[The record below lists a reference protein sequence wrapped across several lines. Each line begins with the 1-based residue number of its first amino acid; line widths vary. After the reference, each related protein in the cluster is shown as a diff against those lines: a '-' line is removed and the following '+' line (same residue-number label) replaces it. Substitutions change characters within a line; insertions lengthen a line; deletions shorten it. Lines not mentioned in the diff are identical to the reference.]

1 MTPLPGPGIIV
12 GTATIAAKHDAVAA
26 FVRATLKAMNEI
38 AAAPSVGVDAAI
50 KAVPDLASNRPL
62 QEAVLEATIA
72 DWRPSGAAAEAT
84 ITGAV
89 DTAAWD
95 KTVTFMTSLGLVPKP
110 VTASDLVD
118 TTFIPVVARRAR
130 GRRPASIRR
139 TPRRPD
145 RRRAAD
151 PIRAGG
157 RPYHRSMP
165 MPETLP
171 AGLPATPP
179 FTLRARVVTPL
190 ADGGVL
196 DLADGLVE
204 IGADG
209 RIAAVGPVADRPDGE
224 APTDAIDLRPWVVL
238 PGMVD
243 LHAHLPQVAN
253 AGLGYGLPLLG
264 WLDRLTFPTE
274 RAWADPAVA
283 ERLAPAI
290 FRAFAAAGTTTVV
303 GYGVV
308 YEAAMDVAFRAAE
321 AHGIRAILGKVMMDR
336 LTYDATVDPA
346 TILERTLRE
355 SADLAGRW
363 HGAAD
368 GRLGYAVT
376 PRFAISC
383 TAELL
388 AASAALAK
396 DLGCW
401 WQTHLAE
408 DPAECRRG
416 GPPLPR
422 DPRLPRRL
430 RAGRRARP
438 RGRSSP
444 TPSTSPRAR
453 SAASPRAARGSP
465 TARPPTSSW
474 APERCHSPRDW
485 RPGSR
490 SGSAP
495 TSRAGPSCRSS
506 ASCARAPT
514 PSRVAW
520 RSAPRSSRAI
530 GPGSAPRLAPAGD
543 ARRRAGARPRRPVSA
558 RSRSARR
565 PT

>member
-1 MTPLPGPGIIV
+1 
-12 GTATIAAKHDAVAA
+12 
-26 FVRATLKAMNEI
+26 
-38 AAAPSVGVDAAI
+38 
-50 KAVPDLASNRPL
+50 
-62 QEAVLEATIA
+62 
-72 DWRPSGAAAEAT
+72 
-84 ITGAV
+84 
-89 DTAAWD
+89 
-95 KTVTFMTSLGLVPKP
+95 
-110 VTASDLVD
+110 
-118 TTFIPVVARRAR
+118 
-130 GRRPASIRR
+130 
-139 TPRRPD
+139 
-145 RRRAAD
+145 
-151 PIRAGG
+151 
-157 RPYHRSMP
+157 MP

-171 AGLPATPP
+171 ASLPATPP

-408 DPAECRRG
+408 DPAECDEVARLFPETRDYLDVYEQAG
-416 GPPLPR
+416 GLGQRAILAHAIHLSPSEE
-422 DPRLPRRL
+422 RRL
-430 RAGRRARP
+430 AASGARIAHCPTSNLFLGAGTMPLASRLAAGITVGLGSDVSGGAELSLFGVMRAGAYAQQGRLALGAEVVTSDRPGLGPLDWLRLGTLDGARALGLDDRIGSIEVGKEADLIAVDP
-438 RGRSSP
+438 AATAPLGPALDEAGLLDDPALLVSRLIFRADAAMVRGAWVRGR
-444 TPSTSPRAR
+444 RL
-453 SAASPRAARGSP
+453 
-465 TARPPTSSW
+465 
-474 APERCHSPRDW
+474 
-485 RPGSR
+485 
-490 SGSAP
+490 
-495 TSRAGPSCRSS
+495 AGPS
-506 ASCARAPT
+506 
-514 PSRVAW
+514 
-520 RSAPRSSRAI
+520 
-530 GPGSAPRLAPAGD
+530 
-543 ARRRAGARPRRPVSA
+543 
-558 RSRSARR
+558 
-565 PT
+565 